1 MPQELSRLDQHSGL
15 QAMQG
20 GGLPGGDRQMPLG
33 GQMPPSSFPPDSEQA
48 FLHQQHALQQLSALE
63 SLARQQAG
71 SPMSIPASPGQQLPN
86 LPGELP
92 TAAGAPSA
100 LAQA

>member
-1 MPQELSRLDQHSGL
+1 M
-15 QAMQG
+15 
-20 GGLPGGDRQMPLG
+20 G
-33 GQMPPSSFPPDSEQA
+33 GQLPPSSFPPDSEQA

-86 LPGELP
+86 LPGVLP
-92 TAAGAPSA
+92 TAADALSTSA
-100 LAQA
+100 KAWKI